1 VTNLT
6 IQGRSAFEPTEE
18 ATESDEYIQLAA
30 SRSDEALPERYRE
43 AKANNYIQLYDE
55 RGNPIN
61 PRAHAY
67 GKQLR
72 DAQNDVL
79 ASVGVV
85 QRRRSPAEGLPG
97 SYEERLDEL
106 ESEET
111 VGNAL
116 ALTSTVVE
124 NLCTWWIGSIRDR
137 LLTFR
142 IPDAIPFLQ
151 IVASERAASGN
162 SIAYTG
168 FTSRLVSTIG
178 IQALV
183 YGAYVYQPVERLLQ
197 LTRASSKTRRFI
209 RRSKSV
215 LTFGLV
221 LLHADVDT
229 LLTLRRFRLS
239 LEVLFYPLSYHANLQ
254 RLGLLPAQP
263 LLPLWKS
270 FIPFSPSSALTPLS
284 VHHDVTS
291 GSAVTIA
298 KAIVASPM
306 VMIIAEH
313 VYERWIYSAI
323 FEAVE
328 TFIIRPD
335 NADIESPDAIS
346 KDRATSILGLQRR
359 SPQFIRNAVNRML
372 VFLGWAEPANL
383 DEAETKPSLDP
394 STASE
399 LSIEVAGAQITD
411 LTPVNIPHSR
421 TDRSSTDGAN
431 DDTHSVAIPTNIAE
445 RPVRPTTPPTPPA
458 SDHGDNDPRIRIT
471 SREGI
476 VEMEVRLPP
485 RVISSHTE
493 ILDARPGSS
502 SRHRVASQGND
513 QHATS
518 RRHHRVT
525 QLSTEPSQMIG
536 AIVKAQLVGLAV
548 LPFKLVVLRLVA
560 SHYLASQ
567 DHSGSIPRFVEPFP
581 SPSGMSLRSL
591 GIGMSRVALCA
602 AFELAIDLG
611 LWSAQYLAV
620 VAAGKSIFGWGML

>member
-1 VTNLT
+1 MGRQAYLSK
-6 IQGRSAFEPTEE
+6 IAFGRSAFEPTEE
-18 ATESDEYIQLAA
+18 VTESDEYIQLAT
-30 SRSDEALPERYRE
+30 SRPDEELPERYRE
-43 AKANNYIQLYDE
+43 ARANNYIQLYDE

-85 QRRRSPAEGLPG
+85 ERRRCPAESLPG

-142 IPDAIPFLQ
+142 VPDAISFLQ

-183 YGAYVYQPVERLLQ
+183 YGAYVYQPVDRLVQ
-197 LTRASSKTRRFI
+197 LTRASSKTRRFV
-209 RRSKSV
+209 RRSRSV
-215 LTFGLV
+215 LTFG
-221 LLHADVDT
+221 
-229 LLTLRRFRLS
+229 FRLG
-239 LEVLFYPLSYHANLQ
+239 LEVLFYPFSYHANLQ
-254 RLGLLPAQP
+254 RLGLLPARP
-263 LLPLWKS
+263 LLPFWKS
-270 FIPFSPSSALTPLS
+270 FIPLSPSSPLTPLS

-291 GSAVTIA
+291 SSAASLA
-298 KAIVASPM
+298 KAIITSPM
-306 VMIIAEH
+306 VVIIAEH
-313 VYERWIYSAI
+313 FYERWVYSAI

-335 NADIESPDAIS
+335 NADIESPDAVS

-359 SPQFIRNAVNRML
+359 SPLFLRNAINRML
-372 VFLGWAEPANL
+372 VLLGWAEPAIL
-383 DEAETKPSLDP
+383 DETERKSSLD
-394 STASE
+394 SLTGSGQ
-399 LSIEVAGAQITD
+399 SIEVAGAQVTD
-411 LTPVNIPHSR
+411 LTPINIPVSR
-421 TDRSSTDGAN
+421 TDQPATGGAN
-431 DDTHSVAIPTNIAE
+431 DDTQSSTIPTDIAE

-458 SDHGDNDPRIRIT
+458 SDNGDNDPRIRIT
-471 SREGI
+471 SREGV

-493 ILDARPGSS
+493 ILDARPRSS
-502 SRHRVASQGND
+502 SRHRVASQGHD
-513 QHATS
+513 RLATS

-548 LPFKLVVLRLVA
+548 LPFKLVVVRLVA
-560 SHYLASQ
+560 SHYLANQ
-567 DHSGSIPRFVEPFP
+567 DQSGSIPRFVEPFP
-581 SPSGMSLRSL
+581 SLSGMSLRSL

-611 LWSAQYLAV
+611 LWSAQYLAIV
-620 VAAGKSIFGWGML
+620 TVGKSVFGWGTL

>member
-1 VTNLT
+1 M
-6 IQGRSAFEPTEE
+6 
-18 ATESDEYIQLAA
+18 
-30 SRSDEALPERYRE
+30 
-43 AKANNYIQLYDE
+43 
-55 RGNPIN
+55 
-61 PRAHAY
+61 
-67 GKQLR
+67 
-72 DAQNDVL
+72 
-79 ASVGVV
+79 
-85 QRRRSPAEGLPG
+85 
-97 SYEERLDEL
+97 
-106 ESEET
+106 
-111 VGNAL
+111 
-116 ALTSTVVE
+116 VE

-142 IPDAIPFLQ
+142 TPDAIPFLQ
-151 IVASERAASGN
+151 IAASERAASGN

-183 YGAYVYQPVERLLQ
+183 YGAYVYQPVDRLVQ

-209 RRSKSV
+209 RRSRSV

-221 LLHADVDT
+221 LLHIIVDT
-229 LLTLRRFRLS
+229 MLTLRRFRLG

-254 RLGLLPAQP
+254 RLGLLPARP
-263 LLPLWKS
+263 LLPFWKS
-270 FIPFSPSSALTPLS
+270 FIPLSPMSPLTPLS

-291 GSAVTIA
+291 GSAVSVA
-298 KAIVASPM
+298 KAIVTSPM
-306 VMIIAEH
+306 VVIIAEH
-313 VYERWIYSAI
+313 FFERWIYSAI

-328 TFIIRPD
+328 TFVIRPD

-359 SPQFIRNAVNRML
+359 SPLFIRNAINRML
-372 VFLGWAEPANL
+372 VLLGWAEPAVL
-383 DEAETKPSLDP
+383 DEAERRSSLD
-394 STASE
+394 SLTSSGQ
-399 LSIEVAGAQITD
+399 SIEVAGAQLTD
-411 LTPVNIPHSR
+411 LTPVNVPTSR
-421 TDRSSTDGAN
+421 TDRPATDGTN
-431 DDTHSVAIPTNIAE
+431 DGSQPVTIPIDIAE

-458 SDHGDNDPRIRIT
+458 SDNGDNDPRIRIT

-485 RVISSHTE
+485 RVISSHME

-502 SRHRVASQGND
+502 SRHRVASQRND
-513 QHATS
+513 RHATN
-518 RRHHRVT
+518 RQHHRVT

-536 AIVKAQLVGLAV
+536 AMVKAQLVGLAV

-581 SPSGMSLRSL
+581 SLGGMSLRSL

-602 AFELAIDLG
+602 AFELAIDLS

-620 VAAGKSIFGWGML
+620 VTTGKNMFGWGTL

>member
-1 VTNLT
+1 MGRQAYLAK
-6 IQGRSAFEPTEE
+6 IAFGRSAFEPTGEV
-18 ATESDEYIQLAA
+18 TESDEYIQLAA
-30 SRSDEALPERYRE
+30 SQSDEPLPERYRE

-67 GKQLR
+67 SKRLR

-85 QRRRSPAEGLPG
+85 ERRRSPAEGLPG

-116 ALTSTVVE
+116 ALASTVVE

-142 IPDAIPFLQ
+142 IPDALPFLQ
-151 IVASERAASGN
+151 VVASERTASGS

-178 IQALV
+178 IQACV
-183 YGAYVYQPVERLLQ
+183 YGAYAYRPIDRLMQ
-197 LTRASSKTRRFI
+197 LTHASSKTRHFV
-209 RRSKSV
+209 RRSRSV
-215 LTFGLV
+215 LTLG
-221 LLHADVDT
+221 
-229 LLTLRRFRLS
+229 FRLG

-254 RLGLLPAQP
+254 RLGLLPARP
-263 LLPLWKS
+263 LLPFWKA
-270 FIPFSPSSALTPLS
+270 FIPFSPWSPLTPLS
-284 VHHDVTS
+284 VHHDAAS
-291 GSAVTIA
+291 GSVVDVVKAVLT
-298 KAIVASPM
+298 SPM
-306 VMIIAEH
+306 VIIIAEH
-313 VYERWIYSAI
+313 FYERLIYSAV

-328 TFIIRPD
+328 SFIIRPD

-359 SPQFIRNAVNRML
+359 SPPLIRDAINKLL
-372 VFLGWAEPANL
+372 VVLGWAEPAVL
-383 DEAETKPSLDP
+383 DEAERKPSLDFGI
-394 STASE
+394 SAGQSV
-399 LSIEVAGAQITD
+399 EVAGTQITD
-411 LTPVNIPHSR
+411 LLPVDIPVSR
-421 TDRSSTDGAN
+421 TNRPTTDGAN
-431 DDTHSVAIPTNIAE
+431 DDTLMDTIPADIAE
-445 RPVRPTTPPTPPA
+445 RLVRPTTPPTPPA
-458 SDHGDNDPRIRIT
+458 SDNGDNDPRIRIT

-485 RVISSHTE
+485 RVIYSHTE
-493 ILDARPGSS
+493 VLDDQRRSS
-502 SRHRVASQGND
+502 SRNRVTSQRND
-513 QHATS
+513 GLAT
-518 RRHHRVT
+518 RPHHRVT

-536 AIVKAQLVGLAV
+536 AIVKAQLVGITV

-567 DHSGSIPRFVEPFP
+567 DHGGTIPRFVESFP
-581 SPSGMSLRSL
+581 NPSDMSLRSL
-591 GIGMSRVALCA
+591 GIGISRVALCA
-602 AFELAIDLG
+602 AFELAIDLS

-620 VAAGKSIFGWGML
+620 TTAGKSIFGWGAL